1 MRWLLIWL
9 RFNHGCDRIGVAA
22 VLKTADLP
30 PADILV
36 SLIVFWLVWV
46 GFLLSGVDVLGFT
59 ALEGMVRSFA
69 LFVPRLLVAIVILV
83 LGVVCANFAWR
94 ATLIAAVNARV
105 PSPRVVSGAV
115 RALVLIL
122 AGAMAL
128 DQIALART
136 IVLTAFAIA
145 FGAVMLGLA
154 IAFGVGGGGI
164 ARRILDHWFPEH
176 PPRRAGGVPA
186 PLEPAVG
193 GRVGRRRRGG
203 LRPAWIHV
211 TAALQARP
219 AVTCQSLEARGSG
232 RGRLDHHERHGGAD
246 GEHEQDDVEH
256 RLRRH
261 EAGANHQRHDEQDV
275 GEADPRRRPP
285 ARPRAVPSGAAAT

>member
-1 MRWLLIWL
+1 MTQMVAEAVRQASVNFMDSVAMLLPRILITAAIVAVGWVIAWALKWAVRWILIWS
-9 RFNHGCDRIGVAA
+9 RFNHGCDRIGVSA
-22 VLKTADLP
+22 VLRTADLP
-30 PADILV
+30 APDILV

-83 LGVVCANFAWR
+83 LGFVVANFAWR

-105 PSPRVVSGAV
+105 PSPRVVSGSV

-176 PPRRAGGVPA
+176 PPA
-186 PLEPAVG
+186 
-193 GRVGRRRRGG
+193 
-203 LRPAWIHV
+203 
-211 TAALQARP
+211 
-219 AVTCQSLEARGSG
+219 
-232 RGRLDHHERHGGAD
+232 ER
-246 GEHEQDDVEH
+246 EEF
-256 RLRRH
+256 RH
-261 EAGANHQRHDEQDV
+261 L
-275 GEADPRRRPP
+275 
-285 ARPRAVPSGAAAT
+285 

>member
-1 MRWLLIWL
+1 MAQMVANAVRQAGVNFVDTVAVLLPRILITASIVAVGWIIAMALKWVVRWVLAWL
-9 RFNHGCDRIGVAA
+9 HFNQGCDRIGVGA

-30 PADILV
+30 PADVVV

-164 ARRILDHWFPEH
+164 ARRILDHWFPEQ
-176 PPRRAGGVPA
+176 PRTDR
-186 PLEPAVG
+186 E
-193 GRVGRRRRGG
+193 
-203 LRPAWIHV
+203 
-211 TAALQARP
+211 
-219 AVTCQSLEARGSG
+219 EF
-232 RGRLDHHERHGGAD
+232 RH
-246 GEHEQDDVEH
+246 
-256 RLRRH
+256 L
-261 EAGANHQRHDEQDV
+261 
-275 GEADPRRRPP
+275 
-285 ARPRAVPSGAAAT
+285 

>member
-1 MRWLLIWL
+1 MTQMVADAVRQVGVNFVDTVTMLLPRILITVSIVAVGWVIAWALKWAVRWLLIWL
-9 RFNHGCDRIGVAA
+9 RFNHGCDRIGVGA

-46 GFLLSGVDVLGFT
+46 GFMLSGVDVLGFT

-94 ATLIAAVNARV
+94 ATLIAGVNARI
-105 PSPRVVSGAV
+105 PSPRVVSGGV

-128 DQIALART
+128 DQIAVART

-154 IAFGVGGGGI
+154 IAFGVGGGSI

-176 PPRRAGGVPA
+176 PGAEG
-186 PLEPAVG
+186 E
-193 GRVGRRRRGG
+193 
-203 LRPAWIHV
+203 
-211 TAALQARP
+211 
-219 AVTCQSLEARGSG
+219 EF
-232 RGRLDHHERHGGAD
+232 RH
-246 GEHEQDDVEH
+246 
-256 RLRRH
+256 L
-261 EAGANHQRHDEQDV
+261 
-275 GEADPRRRPP
+275 
-285 ARPRAVPSGAAAT
+285 